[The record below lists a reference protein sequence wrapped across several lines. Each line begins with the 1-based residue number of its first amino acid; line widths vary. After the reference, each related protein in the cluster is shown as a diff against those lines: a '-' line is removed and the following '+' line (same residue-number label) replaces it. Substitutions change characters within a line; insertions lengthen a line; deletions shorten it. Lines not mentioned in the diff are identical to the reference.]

1 MKKKLVD
8 FLPPEISKIQD
19 FKVVMDVE
27 NYELEDL
34 EKGQKRILYENFID
48 TATEQGIKHQEK
60 LFKIRADLENE
71 TLEFRKLRIKNRKM
85 DKMPITH
92 RSLEY
97 KLKTLFGEGNYKV
110 EVINNEYIL
119 KVEINT
125 FDWNAFNEIVDNFRY
140 IIPCNIILKSILTQ
154 KIKSNLYYAGTITSG
169 ETITVYP
176 WSSKTIESKGKI
188 TIPIGSNTGI
198 DTTTI
203 YPKKEMI

>member
-1 MKKKLVD
+1 MKKKLID

-140 IIPCNIILKSILTQ
+140 IIPCNIILKSILIN
-154 KIKSNLYYAGTITSG
+154 KIKTNLYYACASLGG
-169 ETITVYP
+169 EELTVYP
-176 WSSKTIESKGKI
+176 WSPKDIESKGKVNVA
-188 TIPIGSNTGI
+188 IGNNTGI
-198 DTTTI
+198 DITTI
-203 YPKKEMI
+203 YPRRED